1 MLCPLV
7 IVVVVSFHVMG
18 AAVVTHT
25 LAPLLWQLNPRKE
38 VRKRT
43 FWGTCSLTYGFPYVD
58 SIVGHRR
65 RQSVSHNG
73 RPRAAL
79 SSQDDWFRHWLPDV

>member
-43 FWGTCSLTYGFPYVD
+43 FWGTCSLRTSLRGFK
-58 SIVGHRR
+58 SGSQKR

-73 RPRAAL
+73 RPRAVL

>member
-18 AAVVTHT
+18 AAVVAHT

-38 VRKRT
+38 ARNEPFGARIR
-43 FWGTCSLTYGFPYVD
+43 YEFPCMD
-58 SIVGHRR
+58 LIVGHRSGAR
-65 RQSVSHNG
+65 V
-73 RPRAAL
+73 
-79 SSQDDWFRHWLPDV
+79 

>member
-38 VRKRT
+38 ARNEPFGARVRNE
-43 FWGTCSLTYGFPYVD
+43 FPYAD
-58 SIVGHRR
+58 SKVGHRSGAR
-65 RQSVSHNG
+65 V
-73 RPRAAL
+73 
-79 SSQDDWFRHWLPDV
+79 